1 MAAFTYS
8 PQTEEGPPGL
18 NHKERRLK
26 VRNFNRKPHRGYTKN
41 SDKRRHR

>member
-1 MAAFTYS
+1 MTAFTYS

-26 VRNFNRKPHRGYTKN
+26 VRNFNRKPKRGYTK
-41 SDKRRHR
+41 STKPKRG